1 MGVGERLRGGEAL
14 EDQTTNTTQKRLRV
28 LGDDEIQALYGR
40 PHFTDAE
47 RLEYFALSLTEK
59 AALEQ
64 LHAIKSRLYF
74 IVQLGYFKS
83 HHMFFVFD
91 LSEVAE
97 DARYVQGQHFPDF
110 QLDDLDLTKV
120 TRLRQQGLILD
131 LFRYRI
137 CDAEQRQALA
147 AKACQAATVSAKPI
161 YIFRELIH
169 FLAEQ
174 RIVAPGYTLMQDT
187 VGQALTH
194 EQDRL
199 TTILSQYLS
208 SSDAENLNR
217 LLEDSPG
224 LYEITQLKREPRD
237 FSASEIKREIWR
249 GERRRGP

>member
-1 MGVGERLRGGEAL
+1 M
-14 EDQTTNTTQKRLRV
+14 EDHTTNTTQKRLRI

-40 PHFTDAE
+40 PHFTEDE
-47 RLEYFALSLTEK
+47 RLEYFVLSPTEK

-64 LHAIKSRLYF
+64 LHSIKSRIYF

-147 AKACQAATVSAKPI
+147 TKARQAAMVSAKPVFV
-161 YIFRELIH
+161 FRELMH
-169 FLAEQ
+169 YLKDQ
-174 RIVAPGYTLMQDT
+174 RIVAPGYSSMQDT
-187 VGQALTH
+187 V
-194 EQDRL
+194 
-199 TTILSQYLS
+199 S
-208 SSDAENLNR
+208 
-217 LLEDSPG
+217 
-224 LYEITQLKREPRD
+224 
-237 FSASEIKREIWR
+237 
-249 GERRRGP
+249 